1 MCMCLYGLY
10 ICYAPHHAHTFY
22 IHRNDDDDD
31 DGNDKLLI
39 YWRMIEI
46 IDADDFVLDLWI

>member
-1 MCMCLYGLY
+1 MCLYGLY